1 MRESDIRLLERGR
14 EVIALERDAVAR
26 VGSLLDANFIR
37 AIRLLKRCS
46 GKVIVTG
53 VGKSGIIAQKL
64 AATLTSTG
72 TPAFHLHPVDALHGD
87 LGMAQ
92 PGDVMILLSKSGD
105 TPEIARLLPALKQ
118 LGLGTIAITGKSRSL
133 LANQATVVLDAS
145 VEREACSYDLAPTS
159 STTAML
165 ALSDALAVVLYEA
178 KGYTQDI
185 FAATHPGGAIGR
197 RLLTRLDELM
207 KQGDEIPQVTR
218 SASFG
223 EVVAEISRKRLGALL
238 VTRGKRLLGIITDG
252 DLRRLLEREV
262 DIYTMTAG
270 EMMTPGPMVAPV
282 EMLGSAA
289 LVLLEEHKRTHLPV
303 VDRRGSLRGIVH
315 LHDLIEAGLRG

>member
-1 MRESDIRLLERGR
+1 MTAADQRLLERGR
-14 EVIALERDAVAR
+14 EVIALERDAVDR
-26 VGSLLDANFIR
+26 VRGRLDADFVR
-37 AIRLLKRCS
+37 AIQLLKKCR

-105 TPEIARLLPALKQ
+105 SPEIAGLLPALKE
-118 LGLGTIAITGKSRSL
+118 LRLVMIAITGNSTSL
-133 LANQATVVLDAS
+133 LGKRATVVLDAS

-165 ALSDALAVVLYEA
+165 ALCDALAVVLYEA
-178 KGYTQDI
+178 KGYTETM

-207 KQGDEIPQVTR
+207 KQGEAIPQVGV
-218 SASFG
+218 SARFG
-223 EVVAEISRKRLGALL
+223 EVVAEISRKRLGAVL

-252 DLRRLLEREV
+252 DLRRLLERRV
-262 DIYTMTAG
+262 DIYTMNAG
-270 EMMTPGPMVAPV
+270 EIMTPSPMTASV
-282 EMLGSAA
+282 ETLGSAA

-315 LHDLIEAGLRG
+315 LHDLIEAGLK

>member
-1 MRESDIRLLERGR
+1 MTPSDKRLLERGR
-14 EVIALERDAVAR
+14 EVITLERDAVDR
-26 VGSLLDANFIR
+26 VRGRLDADFVR
-37 AIRLLKRCS
+37 AIQLLKKCR

-105 TPEIARLLPALKQ
+105 SPEIAGLLPALKELR
-118 LGLGTIAITGKSRSL
+118 LGMIAITGNSTSILGKR
-133 LANQATVVLDAS
+133 ATVVLDAS

-165 ALSDALAVVLYEA
+165 ALCDALAVVLYEA
-178 KGYTQDI
+178 KGYTETM

-207 KQGDEIPQVTR
+207 KQGDAIPQVGS
-218 SASFG
+218 SARFG
-223 EVVAEISRKRLGALL
+223 EVVAEISRKRLGAVL

-252 DLRRLLEREV
+252 DLRRLLERRV
-262 DIYTMTAG
+262 DIYTMNAG
-270 EMMTPGPMVAPV
+270 EIMTPSPMTASV
-282 EMLGSAA
+282 ETLGSAA

-315 LHDLIEAGLRG
+315 LHDLIEAGLK